1 MYRNKKL
8 NRKYIGIVV
17 LLKKYV
23 EKSGKF
29 LKNVQNYHIGILLVI
44 RSKNG
49 TVSFKDNADFKYE
62 IRFSR

>member
-44 RSKNG
+44 RSK
-49 TVSFKDNADFKYE
+49 KWHC
-62 IRFSR
+62 II